1 MVLALCVVVS
11 DGVREPAV
19 AGGAERE
26 LEQVAPVGSPGR
38 EVVELRSRTS
48 RTYEGR
54 DGLLVARVFS
64 GAVNFRADDGSWR
77 AIDNRLVPEGE
88 GYRNVA
94 NAYEAVLPE
103 SLAAGPVR
111 VSEGSEAVSF
121 RLRGASEAPA
131 VVDGSTARYAD
142 ALEGVDVKLTATAD
156 ALKEEI
162 VLADADAGRSLVFDL
177 QVGDGLTPRLT
188 RSGEVRVEDSRGRAE
203 LLMPAPFMF
212 DAAGGDRQPVATEL
226 AREGDGWV
234 LRLSPDREWLEAPGR
249 SWPVTVDP
257 GVYPLPT
264 RDCFIEDKDGAR
276 ESSFCGDGS
285 IEVGYGAAMGA
296 RVRSIHEFPCVLC
309 PSPKR
314 AVDEGYM
321 RSP

>member
-1 MVLALCVVVS
+1 M
-11 DGVREPAV
+11 
-19 AGGAERE
+19 
-26 LEQVAPVGSPGR
+26 
-38 EVVELRSRTS
+38 T
-48 RTYEGR
+48 
-54 DGLLVARVFS
+54 
-64 GAVNFRADDGSWR
+64 GSWR

-234 LRLSPDREWLEAPGR
+234 LRLSTG
-249 SWPVTVDP
+249 P
-257 GVYPLPT
+257 GV
-264 RDCFIEDKDGAR
+264 A
-276 ESSFCGDGS
+276 
-285 IEVGYGAAMGA
+285 
-296 RVRSIHEFPCVLC
+296 
-309 PSPKR
+309 
-314 AVDEGYM
+314 
-321 RSP
+321 